1 MSVFNVKSK
10 VISNRDASPPVL
22 TNPESGLGFLKGAIG
37 VENTG
42 NFGTDLGAAASNI
55 RLLTLPSNCGLHS
68 LEYATG
74 DHGTSTLDIAAWY
87 PTNIPQGGANAPASS
102 LAGTLISSSAFA
114 SGIAGVDTSRAWTDA
129 MGANATPTLTNR
141 NLPLWQMLGL
151 SSDPGVDID
160 LGFSIRV
167 AVVQNGYV
175 GLRAQYVD

>member
-22 TNPESGLGFLKGAIG
+22 TNPEAALGVLKGAIG
-37 VENTG
+37 VESTG
-42 NFGTDLGAAASNI
+42 NFGSDLGAASTQV
-55 RLLTLPSNCGLHS
+55 RLISLPSNAGLHS

-74 DHGTSTLDIAAWY
+74 DHGTSTLDIAVWY
-87 PTNIPQGGANAPASS
+87 PTVIPQGGANAPASS

-114 SGIAGVDTSRAWTDA
+114 AGLAGVDTSRAWTDA
-129 MGANATPTLTNR
+129 MGTDATPSLTNR
-141 NLPLWQMLGL
+141 NKPLWQMLGL
-151 SSDPGVDID
+151 SVDPGVDLD